1 MTEITIEL
9 YHARYGEAKCDLSI
23 DDMVYENLDIITIIA
38 YLTDYLASPDED
50 GGF

>member
-23 DDMVYENLDIITIIA
+23 DDMVYENLDTITMLA
-38 YLTDYLASPDED
+38 YLTDYLASPDEEGD
-50 GGF
+50 Y